1 MMHADAAQVYE
12 GWRRIWLSGGDS
24 NAIAALRYH
33 GLRGA
38 IAMAGTACSR
48 SRPPLPR
55 LADAELP
62 VAEVAIT
69 EAASQVRHLLRAEPP
84 AAVAGKTPEQQEEN
98 RHVRG

>member
-12 GWRRIWLSGGDS
+12 GWRRLWLTGGDS

-38 IAMAGTACSR
+38 LAMTGSACSH

-55 LADAELP
+55 SADAELP

-69 EAASQVRHLLRAEPP
+69 EAASQVRHLLRAASP
-84 AAVAGKTPEQQEEN
+84 AAVVGTTREHGEN
-98 RHVRG
+98 SYV